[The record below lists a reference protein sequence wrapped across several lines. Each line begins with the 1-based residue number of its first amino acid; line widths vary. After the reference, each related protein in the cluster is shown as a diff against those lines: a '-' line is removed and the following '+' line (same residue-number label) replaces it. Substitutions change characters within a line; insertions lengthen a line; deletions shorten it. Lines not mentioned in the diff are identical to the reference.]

1 MSPPMDRLAERLAAA
16 RKSLLALEAC
26 MAQLRELIEVTRQA
40 VAEAEGAMAG
50 AASPVATGGAGH
62 WG

>member
-1 MSPPMDRLAERLAAA
+1 MDRLAGRLVDA

-50 AASPVATGGAGH
+50 AGSPGPVAAAAA
-62 WG
+62 WE